1 MELCFDVDVDVD
13 VDFDGDDELFPVIK
27 TSGSI
32 KQEKASNQASR
43 KRPSSTQ
50 ASKHPSIQATECPM
64 EATTK
69 HPSINT
75 NSIVKVRAQVSKQE
89 DELISEE

>member
-50 ASKHPSIQATECPM
+50 ASKHPSDRMSNGSDNQAS
-64 EATTK
+64 K
-69 HPSINT
+69 HQHELNCQSE
-75 NSIVKVRAQVSKQE
+75 SASVKARG
-89 DELISEE
+89 